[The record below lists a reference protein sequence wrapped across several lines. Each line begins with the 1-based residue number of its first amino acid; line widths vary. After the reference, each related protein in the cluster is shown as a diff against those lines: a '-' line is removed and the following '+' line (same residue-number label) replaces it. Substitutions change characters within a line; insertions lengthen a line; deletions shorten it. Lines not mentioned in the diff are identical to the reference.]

1 MHRVCLCIKD
11 ICADLFHYFKL
22 ITLEQ
27 PHNWLFLFSGCQEPE
42 GQRGKSTEW
51 GGGTERESPQT
62 WSVPLNIKGILL
74 FTPRE
79 AFLEGNCKSFWFPI
93 KENILKEPRLCGA
106 YSSCHRAKGRVTP
119 RTEDCSHSHSHL
131 QKILNLPLTR
141 HVGGEPIRAKWEH
154 ADSTEIISQPVIL
167 PNMSFRF

>member
-22 ITLEQ
+22 TTLEQ

-62 WSVPLNIKGILL
+62 WSVTLNINGILL

-79 AFLEGNCKSFWFPI
+79 AFLEGNCKSFWFPM
-93 KENILKEPRLCGA
+93 KENILKEPCLCGA
-106 YSSCHRAKGRVTP
+106 YSSCHRAKGRETP
-119 RTEDCSHSHSHL
+119 GTEDCSHSHSDPIENFEFAINPTSMWEANPYEQSENMQTL
-131 QKILNLPLTR
+131 QRSSVSP
-141 HVGGEPIRAKWEH
+141 
-154 ADSTEIISQPVIL
+154 
-167 PNMSFRF
+167 